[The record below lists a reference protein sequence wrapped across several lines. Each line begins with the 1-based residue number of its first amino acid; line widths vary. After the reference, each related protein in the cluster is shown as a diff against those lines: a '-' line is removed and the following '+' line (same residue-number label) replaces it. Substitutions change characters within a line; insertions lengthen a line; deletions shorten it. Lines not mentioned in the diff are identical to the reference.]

1 MNEHD
6 SDRDFEW
13 LLKMLAL
20 EEERGSIVPGGAVGG
35 GLARARHKA
44 EGQARPS
51 AAERARK
58 NMRFL
63 ALALSSEDES
73 NKDEKAA

>member
-6 SDRDFEW
+6 TDRDFQW
-13 LLKMLAL
+13 LLKMIAL

-35 GLARARHKA
+35 GAARARRKA
-44 EGQARPS
+44 QAMARPS
-51 AAERARK
+51 TAERARK

-63 ALALSSEDES
+63 AFALSAEAED
-73 NKDEKAA
+73 KDEKAA